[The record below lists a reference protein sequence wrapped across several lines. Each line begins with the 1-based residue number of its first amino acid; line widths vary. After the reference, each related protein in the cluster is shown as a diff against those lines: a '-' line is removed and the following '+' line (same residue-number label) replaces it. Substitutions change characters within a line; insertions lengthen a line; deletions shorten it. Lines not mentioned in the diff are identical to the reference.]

1 MSRSRVKVE
10 GLRELDRALGDLK
23 LSTARNVGRR
33 TLKQALEPMAE
44 AARQNVAK
52 DRSGELRASIGVT
65 SGRPKGRGY
74 RRQDRIEA
82 HMGPGQLPQAIQ
94 EEFGNR
100 RQSPRPFMRP
110 AWDAGKGLL
119 LENVKTILSEEI
131 AKAVQRAARKAA
143 RQAAKGGK

>member
-1 MSRSRVKVE
+1 MNRTRVKVE
-10 GLRELDRALGDLK
+10 GLRELDQALKELK

-33 TLKQALEPMAE
+33 TLKAALEPMAE

-52 DRSGELRASIGVT
+52 DRSGELRESIGVT

-74 RRQDRIEA
+74 RRVNRIEV
-82 HMGPGQLPQAIQ
+82 HMGPGRQPQAIQ

-110 AWDAGKGLL
+110 AWEAGKGQA
-119 LENVKTILSEEI
+119 LESVKTILTEEI
-131 AKAVQRAARKAA
+131 AKATQRAARKAL
-143 RQAAKGGK
+143 RQKKGGK